1 MQEKLEKNYYIKTE
15 FQEIVAY
22 CDLNRNDTNFRF
34 ALKFLQGI
42 KDWKQNVSQP
52 ELPYIKTER

>member
-22 CDLNRNDTNFRF
+22 CDLNRNDTNFIF
-34 ALKFLQGI
+34 ALKFL
-42 KDWKQNVSQP
+42 KDWKQNVSRP
-52 ELPYIKTER
+52 ELPYIKIER

>member
-1 MQEKLEKNYYIKTE
+1 MTE

-34 ALKFLQGI
+34 ALKFLQ
-42 KDWKQNVSQP
+42 DWKQNVSRP
-52 ELPYIKTER
+52 ELPYIKIER